1 MKASKQQLN
10 GIDKYCIFSIAVVI
24 IYTAVEFIF
33 SIITGVSHDTL
44 STCVYG
50 FFAGEIVTLG
60 LIKIFK
66 LKEEGSNNG

>member
-1 MKASKQQLN
+1 MGSKKKLN
-10 GIDKYCIFSIAVVI
+10 GLDKYCIFSIAVVI
-24 IYTAVEFIF
+24 LYTISEFVT
-33 SIITGVSHDTL
+33 STITQVSHDTL

-66 LKEEGSNNG
+66 LKEGGGTNG